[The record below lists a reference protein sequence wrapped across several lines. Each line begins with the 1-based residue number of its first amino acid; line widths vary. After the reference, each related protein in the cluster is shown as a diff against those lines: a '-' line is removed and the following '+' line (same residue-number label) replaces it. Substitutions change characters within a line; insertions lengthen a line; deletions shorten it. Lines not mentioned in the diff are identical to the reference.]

1 MEQQILVQNDQA
13 IPRAVDQLPLVL
25 TLKDAAEYLQYSVM
39 TIRRRVWSGRIRS
52 YREGQEH
59 RIRRE
64 WLLEY
69 EASLIAASQSS
80 KEV

>member
-1 MEQQILVQNDQA
+1 MAE
-13 IPRAVDQLPLVL
+13 LPQVL
-25 TLKDAAEYLQYSVM
+25 TLKDVAEYLQYSVM
-39 TIRRRVWSGRIRS
+39 TIRRRVWSGKIRS

-69 EASLIAASQSS
+69 EAELIAAGQTEGR
-80 KEV
+80 KI